1 MPCDVPVKSVGVR
14 SDAIVPREEDVMRCE
29 CHIPD
34 RGFDEMLE
42 RARTC
47 KVAHRTVEMVIGVD
61 LARAG
66 TTTTTRG
73 LFP

>member
-1 MPCDVPVKSVGVR
+1 MPCDVLIKSVGVG
-14 SDAIVPREEDVMRCE
+14 SDAIVPGEEDVMCCE
-29 CHIPD
+29 CHMLD
-34 RGFDEMLE
+34 RAFDEMLE

-61 LARAG
+61 LAG
-66 TTTTTRG
+66 TTTTTHG

>member
-1 MPCDVPVKSVGVR
+1 
-14 SDAIVPREEDVMRCE
+14 MRCE

>member
-1 MPCDVPVKSVGVR
+1 
-14 SDAIVPREEDVMRCE
+14 MRCE
-29 CHIPD
+29 CHILD
-34 RGFDEMLE
+34 RAFDEMPG

-61 LARAG
+61 LARVG